1 MADSGDGISE
11 DTGGSPTIE
20 TFGAVRVMREPQV
33 VAGGGDGP
41 SPGGAEAGAASTS
54 VVVQTPD
61 VEVIG
66 PEMALAQVEEKPR
79 VFPTVSPTIGSTGTL
94 AFGSTSSCVGL
105 VLDV

>member
-1 MADSGDGISE
+1 MADSGDGTSE
-11 DTGGSPTIE
+11 ATGKSPTIE

-33 VAGGGDGP
+33 VAGSGDGP
-41 SPGGAEAGAASTS
+41 SPGGGEAGAASTS

-79 VFPTVSPTIGSTGTL
+79 VFPTVSLPIDSAGIL
-94 AFGSTSSCVGL
+94 AHAYLLLC
-105 VLDV
+105 